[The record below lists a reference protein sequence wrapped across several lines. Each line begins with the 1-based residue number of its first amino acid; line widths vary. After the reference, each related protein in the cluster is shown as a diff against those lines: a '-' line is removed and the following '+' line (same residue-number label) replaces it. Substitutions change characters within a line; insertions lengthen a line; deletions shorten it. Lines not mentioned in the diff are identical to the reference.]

1 MDYPNQSINEYLEKV
16 NKSTNKIYIFI
27 FPRAKNLYK
36 VQLRVRTILNQN
48 DEKKKRSFYSRNQIL
63 KEQIELSE
71 SQKNF
76 IDFKYIEEYLDDFIK
91 QYFLKDFMINMN
103 SPSGIRYFKNLI
115 ILLNSRINYIKEK
128 LQSQPFISIEEKI
141 INQILQLEKK

>member
-1 MDYPNQSINEYLEKV
+1 MV
-16 NKSTNKIYIFI
+16 
-27 FPRAKNLYK
+27 
-36 VQLRVRTILNQN
+36 
-48 DEKKKRSFYSRNQIL
+48 
-63 KEQIELSE
+63 
-71 SQKNF
+71 
-76 IDFKYIEEYLDDFIK
+76 
-91 QYFLKDFMINMN
+91 NMN